1 MHGRN
6 REKAEST
13 MNTIKKETN
22 SENLNYVY
30 ADLESF
36 AQIKEMVRYL
46 YDNFNKLDVLI
57 NNAGAIH
64 SERKI
69 SPEGIEET
77 FAINYVAPFLLTNL
91 LLDLLKKANSS
102 RIINVVSRVHSNQV
116 NFKDLQLEKG
126 YSPVK
131 AYANSKTALIL
142 FTYFLAVKLKG
153 KNITVNCL
161 HPGVIDTKLLRAAY
175 GTDGAPLT
183 EGANRLVFAATAP
196 ELENVSGKYL
206 VHNRSESSKEIT
218 YDREVQKTLW
228 RKTEQIT
235 GMTFE

>member
-1 MHGRN
+1 VHGRN

-13 MNTIKKETN
+13 MNTIKKATN

-46 YDNFNKLDVLI
+46 YDNFDKLDVLI